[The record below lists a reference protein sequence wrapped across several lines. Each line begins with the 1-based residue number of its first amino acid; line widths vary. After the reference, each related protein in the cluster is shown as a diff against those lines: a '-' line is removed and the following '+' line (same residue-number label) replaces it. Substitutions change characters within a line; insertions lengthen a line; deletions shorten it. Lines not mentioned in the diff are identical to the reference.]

1 MRQRMAQ
8 GLATNQNFAD
18 GVRDAFPLLSIKGKV
33 FRARVAG
40 QETAFIDPQT
50 RQPIPFLDV
59 VMVNASRTLAK
70 TYFIKGYT
78 EGDLNPPDC
87 WSLDSVRPDASV
99 LNKVSMSCVSCP
111 MNQFGSRVTDAGK
124 PAKACQDARR
134 VAVVLPHMLNSKD
147 PLVMMLRVPQS
158 SLKNLKAYAQLL
170 ERHGIDPVGVVTRM
184 AFDYALDV
192 AYPKL
197 IFNFVN
203 VLDDASYTKV
213 IELSASDMVNGMLKA
228 PDFTEIQTPTSVQN
242 PQPVGMVPQTGPVL
256 EDPQVLGQ
264 APVSSVQPMPQ
275 QAQAAMQATQAPVQA
290 TQVPVQATQVPVQAT
305 QAPVQTA
312 GMIELPEG
320 RWYNPVTKEIIE
332 AAPAPVKQVD
342 PRVIALPQG
351 QFFHMDRKVYVTGD
365 EVGAPE
371 VNRTVTGVPAQQ
383 SLGQPNPGLQ
393 VQQPQQVAMAPV
405 GQAGQVT
412 QPAPKATRTR
422 ATRKMAPQQAIQPQ
436 PQQETPNDQA
446 QQLAAA
452 VGQIT
457 GGAVETED
465 SGGNDVVQNGGDAPG
480 KAPVNA
486 APGDLESI
494 LKALLPTNPQ

>member
-1 MRQRMAQ
+1 MTNLVPIEQASAQLPATMRARMGQ
-8 GLATNQNFAD
+8 GLATNQNFSD

-59 VMVNASRTLAK
+59 VMVNASRNLAK

-87 WSLDSVRPDASV
+87 WSLDSIRPDPSV
-99 LNKVSMSCVSCP
+99 INKVSMSCVSCP

-170 ERHGIDPVGVVTRM
+170 DRHGIDPVGVVTRM
-184 AFDYALDV
+184 AFDYSLDV

-203 VLDDASYTKV
+203 VLDELTYTRV
-213 IELSASDMVNGMLKA
+213 IELKDSEAVKGMLSA
-228 PDFTEIQTPTSVQN
+228 PDFTEIQTP
-242 PQPVGMVPQTGPVL
+242 VGQQAGDLGSGFVAQSGPVL
-256 EDPQVLGQ
+256 EDPNVLQQ
-264 APVSSVQPMPQ
+264 AP
-275 QAQAAMQATQAPVQA
+275 TQAPVQA
-290 TQVPVQATQVPVQAT
+290 TQMQPPPATLQPTPAAVQQAQNVQL
-305 QAPVQTA
+305 
-312 GMIELPEG
+312 IELPDN
-320 RWYNPVTKEIIE
+320 RWYNPVTREITEGKAE
-332 AAPAPVKQVD
+332 APKQVD
-342 PRVIALPQG
+342 PRVIALPGG
-351 QFFHMDRKVYVTGD
+351 QFFHMDRKVYVESD

-371 VNRTVTGVPAQQ
+371 APGIGAKAQQPAQ
-383 SLGQPNPGLQ
+383 GLQ
-393 VQQPQQVAMAPV
+393 QQAPQQVEMAPV
-405 GQAGQVT
+405 GQQGQVT
-412 QPAPKATRTR
+412 QPAPKTTRTR
-422 ATRKMAPQQAIQPQ
+422 APRKPAQAQAPV
-436 PQQETPNDQA
+436 QQEQQEQPNDQA
-446 QQLAAA
+446 QQLAQA
-452 VGQIT
+452 VGQVT
-457 GGAVETED
+457 GAPVEKQD
-465 SGGNDVVQNGGDAPG
+465 SGDNQQVENGGDAPG